1 MLSRSV
7 LTAVVVLPVIV
18 GCESRAPVSP
28 SNESPSFAP
37 SPSPSKDVVLVD
49 DDFRIRCPGGDILE
63 GHLGGFFQV
72 MGESGGNLALNIF
85 HLVFTFT
92 NEEGETFVFNDV
104 GPDRVYVKNGEIF
117 IAITGRSTAT
127 GIIGH
132 VVQNLTTGETVL
144 EAGKEFAP
152 LEEQA
157 CEALT

>member
-1 MLSRSV
+1 MSSRTV
-7 LTAVVVLPVIV
+7 LAAAVILPLIA
-18 GCESRAPVSP
+18 GCENGVPISP
-28 SNESPSFAP
+28 STESPSFAP
-37 SPSPSKDVVLVD
+37 APSPSKEVVLVD
-49 DDFRIRCPGGDILE
+49 DDFSVRCDGGDVLA

-72 MGESGGNLALNIF
+72 MGESGGNLALNVF

-92 NEEGETFVFNDV
+92 NEAGETFVFNDV
-104 GPDRVYVKNGEIF
+104 GPDRVYMKNGELF

-132 VVQNLTTGETVL
+132 VVLNLTTGETVL
-144 EAGKEFAP
+144 KAGKAFLP